1 MLPLPVKEK
10 GRPEADMI
18 WVSAL
23 SVAAGVARKASSNE
37 RDVIRAVAE
46 ELRRL
51 KLRGTVA
58 LLTPDG
64 QLQVQ
69 TRSVSQTLETS
80 LKKMTGYEISGYTF
94 DPNSAEVYSTA
105 LSTGKAVFAED
116 RVSVVKEIMPAAL
129 HPLLPRIMKLLGDD
143 KVIVAP
149 LIFEEES
156 LGTIN
161 VSAHWLTVEDT
172 PFVEAL
178 ADHVAIA
185 LGQVRNRRKLE
196 LALEQQRLRNTIADL
211 LAKAVDMNEVME
223 TVLRACAE
231 ATGADSGTIGLI

>member
-1 MLPLPVKEK
+1 MPAKEK

-23 SVAAGVARKASSNE
+23 SVAAGVARKASSDE

-51 KLRGTVA
+51 KLRGTVS

-80 LKKMTGYEISGYTF
+80 LKKLTGFEIAGYTF

-105 LSTGKAVFAED
+105 LSTGKAVFTED
-116 RVSVVKEIMPAAL
+116 RSSLIKDVMPAAL
-129 HPLLPRIMKLLGDD
+129 HP
-143 KVIVAP
+143 
-149 LIFEEES
+149 
-156 LGTIN
+156 
-161 VSAHWLTVEDT
+161 
-172 PFVEAL
+172 
-178 ADHVAIA
+178 
-185 LGQVRNRRKLE
+185 
-196 LALEQQRLRNTIADL
+196 
-211 LAKAVDMNEVME
+211 
-223 TVLRACAE
+223 
-231 ATGADSGTIGLI
+231 